1 MKALIIVDIQNDFLP
16 GGALPVADGDA
27 ILPIVNAL
35 QAEYPLVVATQDW
48 HPARHGSFASAH
60 PGAQP
65 YELGELDGLPQVFW
79 PDHCVQ
85 STAGAEFAEELDQ
98 ERIEAVFRKGMDPR
112 IDSYSGFFDNGQKK
126 ATGLEGYLR
135 GRGVTEVHVAGLAA
149 DYCVYYTAKDALS
162 LGFKS
167 AIVLEATRAID
178 AAGFALAQ
186 EQFLK
191 LGGLLR

>member
-1 MKALIIVDIQNDFLP
+1 
-16 GGALPVADGDA
+16 
-27 ILPIVNAL
+27 
-35 QAEYPLVVATQDW
+35 
-48 HPARHGSFASAH
+48 
-60 PGAQP
+60 
-65 YELGELDGLPQVFW
+65 
-79 PDHCVQ
+79 
-85 STAGAEFAEELDQ
+85 
-98 ERIEAVFRKGMDPR
+98 MDPR